1 MTWYLALKL
10 VIVLI
15 FLIMFIRRP
24 SVVWGVG
31 LLTVTTAALLDT
43 LLDTFDS
50 AALRADLGFFYF
62 VLAGSIFAGAALWLW
77 GLLAP
82 MVRKPSEPAGSAIVV
97 PATTALAATQPDRL
111 PQTDGFDVALLRQE
125 IHDRFGRED
134 VLDLMFDLGVPES
147 EVMAVDQSLADLVD
161 NLLDYAQDHGQ
172 VGELAL
178 AVERILTPAPAE
190 HLPRL
195 EKLSPVSPPTILRQ
209 YLLAHFSLEELQ
221 ELALALGIDW
231 EQLDAGA
238 KREKT
243 RSLLQ
248 YLYRRNRI
256 AELVEQM
263 QSPSPES

>member
-10 VIVLI
+10 VVVLV
-15 FLIMFIRRP
+15 FLIMFVRRP
-24 SVVWGVG
+24 SVVWGIG

-43 LLDTFDS
+43 MLDTFDS
-50 AALRADLGFFYF
+50 EALQADLGFFYF

-77 GLLAP
+77 GLLVP
-82 MVRKPSEPAGSAIVV
+82 IVRRSAVPAAAV
-97 PATTALAATQPDRL
+97 PATTAVAAAQPQRA

-125 IHDRFGRED
+125 IHERFGRED
-134 VLDLMFDLGVPES
+134 ILDLMFDLGVPES
-147 EVMAVDQSLADLVD
+147 EVMAVDQSLGDLVD
-161 NLLDYAQDHGQ
+161 NLLDYAQDHGRM
-172 VGELAL
+172 GELAL
-178 AVERILTPAPAE
+178 AVERILTPVPAE

-195 EKLSPVSPPTILRQ
+195 EKLSPTLPPTILRQ
-209 YLLAHFSLEELQ
+209 YLLAHYSLNELQ
-221 ELALALGIDW
+221 ALALALDVDW

-256 AELVEQM
+256 TELVEHL
-263 QSPSPES
+263 QSGSPEQ